1 MSALAR
7 IVSAATGVA
16 RHRALV
22 SIHVLREL
30 RPRTRRLVVLGV
42 VVALLTPVAV
52 SLERAMTFPGSASW
66 QQRLVEWMRDNG
78 GAPVVDAVENWHYAR
93 QRPKPGLPS
102 AGSTLVPSSVR
113 GYLSSGQPFPIRPVV
128 TEALPG
134 EGEWQPLGRLDA
146 QRRPYVWATW
156 FRPDAVST
164 SASVGVASIDLATVR
179 AQLIAGTRDPGGS
192 WPEGAQVPAAQRP
205 RLVAAFNAG
214 FKFGDTRGG
223 FAADGRIVRPLADG
237 LASAVISRD
246 GTLSIRQWT
255 GGSVLPSDVTAV
267 RQNLD
272 LIVTDGKPVVGLG
285 SAGSKRWGT
294 SRNQLQFTWRS
305 AIGTTRDGRLL
316 YVAGDRLD
324 VRQLAAALARGGAWT
339 GMQLDIHPTLVTFNA
354 FHQGPA
360 GPVGEKL
367 LPAMQRPASRY
378 LSPDQRDFF
387 ALLAR

>member
-1 MSALAR
+1 MRL
-7 IVSAATGVA
+7 
-16 RHRALV
+16 
-22 SIHVLREL
+22 LRGL
-30 RPRTRRLVVLGV
+30 RPRTRRLVVLAV

-66 QQRLVEWMRDNG
+66 QQRLVEWVRDNG
-78 GAPVVDAVENWHYAR
+78 GAPVVNAVENWHYAR

-102 AGSTLVPSSVR
+102 AGAVLAPSTVSDYRASRRPPRILPIVPM
-113 GYLSSGQPFPIRPVV
+113 
-128 TEALPG
+128 ALPG
-134 EGEWQPLGRLDA
+134 EGDWQPLGRLDA

-156 FRPDAVST
+156 FRPDAVGT
-164 SASVGVASIDLATVR
+164 SATVGVASIDLSAVR
-179 AQLIAGTRDPGGS
+179 AELIAGTRDPGGS
-192 WPEGAQVPAAQRP
+192 WPEGAQVPMAQR
-205 RLVAAFNAG
+205 RGLVAAFNAG
-214 FKFGDTRGG
+214 FKFGDTPGG
-223 FAADGRIVRPLADG
+223 FASDGRISRPLADG
-237 LASAVISRD
+237 VASAIISRD
-246 GTLSIRQWT
+246 GTLSIRRWT
-255 GGSVLPSDVTAV
+255 GGSTLPPDVTAV

-272 LIVTDGKPVVGLG
+272 LIVDDGRPAAGLG

-294 SRNQLQFTWRS
+294 TRNQLQFTWRS

-324 VRQLAAALARGGAWT
+324 IQQLAAALARAGAQI

-354 FHQGPA
+354 FHGGA
-360 GPVGEKL
+360 SGPVGEKL